1 MAAMAQ
7 ARSLFPGDG
16 CDGAASGD
24 MDVSMCL
31 MLVLGFWGAAGR
43 GAVDVDQGWWAV
55 WRAIGGAGAE
65 GGAGTS

>member
-1 MAAMAQ
+1 MLMAAMAQ
-7 ARSLFPGDG
+7 AKSLGPGDG
-16 CDGAASGD
+16 CDGAAPGIW
-24 MDVSMCL
+24 MSML
-31 MLVLGFWGAAGR
+31 LVLGFWGAAGR